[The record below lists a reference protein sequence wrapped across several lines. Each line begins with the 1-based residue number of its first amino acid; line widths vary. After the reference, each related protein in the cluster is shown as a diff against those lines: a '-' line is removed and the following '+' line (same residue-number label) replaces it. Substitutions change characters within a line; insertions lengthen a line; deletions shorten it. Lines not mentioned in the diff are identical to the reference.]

1 MNNLICSISLRFEK
15 VTYSVCETLSDVCNN
30 FAFYRWGVLSALQ
43 FLSFSNCRK
52 RDRKNPDLFN
62 HAQYG
67 FLSLL

>member
-1 MNNLICSISLRFEK
+1 M
-15 VTYSVCETLSDVCNN
+15 
-30 FAFYRWGVLSALQ
+30 LSALQ

-52 RDRKNPDLFN
+52 RDRKNADLFN